1 MAAVNLAA
9 FYISRHLTGEMSVI
23 VVKLPAM
30 LKSQVIASLN
40 SMVLINLDRK

>member
-9 FYISRHLTGEMSVI
+9 FYISRHLTGEMSV

-30 LKSQVIASLN
+30 VRSQVIASLN